1 MRVLL
6 AVLPALSL
14 LPLCGCGAQSLILG
28 TQGEHLFA
36 GYDVLALP
44 NEEVALQARLQGGD
58 FLRGMP
64 GYAVQFARDGQPYKT
79 AETDKDGLARAS
91 FAPAAP
97 GDYLFSAALS
107 PTGFP
112 STPPP
117 PTDVLVA
124 CRKADAPLMVVDLDK
139 TLVESGFD
147 QVLIGSPRP
156 MPDSPPVMNRLAQRY
171 TVVYLTHR
179 PDYFGP
185 KSKAWLWSQNYPR
198 GPVLLSDVRAFI
210 QGSAAYKTAAIEQ
223 LRKRFARIEIGI
235 GDKVSDAAAYH
246 ANGVKAFL
254 IVQVGAA
261 ASAAALRA
269 QAKSLD
275 ELPDGVQVVKGW
287 DEIEKAVFQSAVFPR
302 QRIQQ
307 ELAQRAAEQ
316 ERKAHETQTGKKS

>member
-1 MRVLL
+1 MRVFL

-64 GYAVQFARDGQPYKT
+64 GYAVRFTRDGQPYKT
-79 AETDKDGLARAS
+79 AETDKDGLAWAT

-97 GDYLFSAALS
+97 GDYVFSAALA

-117 PTDVLVA
+117 PTDLLVA
-124 CRKADAPLMVVDLDK
+124 CRNADAPLMVVDLDK

-147 QVLIGSPRP
+147 QVLLGSPRP

-185 KSKAWLWSQNYPR
+185 KSKAWLWSQKYPR
-198 GPVLLSDVRAFI
+198 GPVLLSDARAFT

-223 LRKRFARIEIGI
+223 LRKRFTRIELGI

-254 IVQVGAA
+254 IVQAGAA
-261 ASAAALRA
+261 ASADALRA

-275 ELPDGVQVVKGW
+275 GLPDGVQVVKGW
-287 DEIEKAVFQSAVFPR
+287 DEIEKAVFQGAVFPR

-307 ELAQRAAEQ
+307 ELAQRATEL
-316 ERKAHETQTGKKS
+316 ERKANETQTGKKS